1 MSKKMIASSV
11 LAEWVRV
18 LTTPEETF
26 LYGMI
31 EELKKA
37 VVDVTMLQVTI
48 DDADDEKTLQG
59 VNVVLIHALRNM
71 NNLYD
76 EVKDQM
82 AALPERSDA

>member
-11 LAEWVRV
+11 LAEWVGV
-18 LTTPEETF
+18 WTTPEETF
-26 LYGMI
+26 LYVMI

-37 VVDVTMLQVTI
+37 VVDVTMLQVAI

-71 NNLYD
+71 NNLYN

>member
-18 LTTPEETF
+18 WTTPEETF